1 MKEKVRVLRIISYT
15 GDRAAVERIVE
26 ESLHGRKDVK
36 WPEGNI
42 TIEVATLGEFPE
54 ILKKGG
60 DKPYVQKLNE
70 RQTQKRKA
78 LQKKSKP
85 IRR

>member
-1 MKEKVRVLRIISYT
+1 MKEKVRVLRIIEYT
-15 GDRAAVERIVE
+15 GDREAVEKIV
-26 ESLHGRKDVK
+26 SGSIHGQRDVK
-36 WPEGNI
+36 WPEGGVCI
-42 TIEVATLGEFPE
+42 RVATIGEYPE

-60 DKPYVQKLNE
+60 PYVQKLNE
-70 RQTQKRKA
+70 RHEHTRKA